1 MAAKI
6 MLFFGLTTILVTKF
20 FYLKNI
26 SNKANLHMI
35 EEVGLYLM

>member
-6 MLFFGLTTILVTKF
+6 MLFFGLTTILVKKI
-20 FYLKNI
+20 YLKNI